1 MSKGII
7 IAMVDVTDP
16 EAFQAYG
23 AKAKAAVDKHG
34 GHYIARGGRTISLE
48 GAPAPQ
54 RVVLIEFPSLEA
66 AEAYYNSPEY
76 QDAKAARDGA
86 ADARF
91 IAVEG
96 A

>member
-7 IAMVDVTDP
+7 IALVDVTDP

-23 AKAKAAVDKHG
+23 AKATVAVAKHG
-34 GHYIARGGRTISLE
+34 GRYIARGGRTISLE
-48 GAPAPQ
+48 GDPAPQ
-54 RVVLIEFPSLEA
+54 RVVVIEFPSLEA
-66 AEAYYNSPEY
+66 AETYYNSPEY

-86 ADARF
+86 ATARF

>member
-1 MSKGII
+1 
-7 IAMVDVTDP
+7 
-16 EAFQAYG
+16 
-23 AKAKAAVDKHG
+23 
-34 GHYIARGGRTISLE
+34 
-48 GAPAPQ
+48 
-54 RVVLIEFPSLEA
+54 VLIEFPSLEA

-96 A
+96 T

>member
-7 IAMVDVTDP
+7 IALVDVTDP
-16 EAFQAYG
+16 DAFQAYG
-23 AKAKAAVDKHG
+23 AKATAAVAKHG
-34 GHYIARGGRTISLE
+34 GRYIARGGRTISLE
-48 GAPAPQ
+48 GDPAPQ
-54 RVVLIEFPSLEA
+54 RVVVIEFPSLEA
-66 AEAYYNSPEY
+66 AETYYNSPEY

-86 ADARF
+86 ATARF